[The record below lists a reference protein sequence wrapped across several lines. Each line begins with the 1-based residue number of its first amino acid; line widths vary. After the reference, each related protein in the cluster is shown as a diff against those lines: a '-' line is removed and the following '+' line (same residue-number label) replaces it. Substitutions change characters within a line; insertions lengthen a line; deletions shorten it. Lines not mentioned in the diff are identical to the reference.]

1 MVERVKFQKLSSQV
15 KLYIIIIT
23 IILLSIK
30 FTNEMAFVNFTNLQ
44 LIIIITRK
52 AEAAGRDLRL
62 VINKLNAEA
71 VGRGINLRLQT
82 ISSW

>member
-1 MVERVKFQKLSSQV
+1 
-15 KLYIIIIT
+15 
-23 IILLSIK
+23 
-30 FTNEMAFVNFTNLQ
+30 MAFVNFTNLQ